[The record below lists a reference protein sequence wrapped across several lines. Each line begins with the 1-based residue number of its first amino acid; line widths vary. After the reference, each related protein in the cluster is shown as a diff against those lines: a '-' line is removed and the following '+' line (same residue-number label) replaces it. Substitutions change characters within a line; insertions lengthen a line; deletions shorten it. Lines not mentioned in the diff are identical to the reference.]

1 MYRVKFLR
9 YLPGVGARYADDL
22 DMPHDLW
29 EACRDEI
36 DRIEG
41 R

>member
-9 YLPGVGARYADDL
+9 YLPGLSWREVD
-22 DMPHDLW
+22 DMPFDLW
-29 EACRDEI
+29 EAGRDEI
-36 DRIEG
+36 DQIEG